1 MNILVLGGTKFLGRH
16 LVKESLRRGHEVT
29 IFTRGK
35 TNAELFPEIEHL
47 VGIRD
52 GNLSSLI
59 GRKWDAVIDT
69 SGYVPR
75 VVGQS
80 TAILAS
86 ACSVYTF
93 ISSISVY
100 KDFSTPGLTEEA
112 EVLTIEDETVEEI
125 TGETYG
131 ALKALCED
139 EVKKTFPDRH
149 LIIRPGLIVG
159 PHDPTDRF
167 TYWPSRIGDGGEVL
181 SPDHP
186 DTPVQFIDVR
196 DLASFIIQQLENKS
210 VGTYHVTGP
219 DEKLTLGEVLDETK
233 QELNPHTTFTWV
245 PKIFLD
251 KHDIKMWTDMPLYIP
266 LGIGMDGFS
275 SVNLEKSMGAGLAFR
290 PLRETI
296 VDTFEWSRTRDDHD
310 TMLAGI
316 PRNKEQELLMTW
328 QKEKQMNI
336 APN

>member
-16 LVKESLRRGHEVT
+16 LVEESLRRGHEVT

-35 TNAELFPEIEHL
+35 TNADLFPEVEHL
-47 VGIRD
+47 IGDRD

-86 ACSVYTF
+86 ATSVYTF

-100 KDFSTPGLTEEA
+100 KDFSTPGLTEDA
-112 EVLTIEDETVEEI
+112 EVLKLEDETVEEV

-131 ALKALCED
+131 ALKALCEE

-167 TYWPSRIGDGGEVL
+167 TYWPSRVGNGGEVL
-181 SPDHP
+181 APDDP
-186 DTPVQFIDVR
+186 NTPVQIIDVR
-196 DLASFIIQQLENKS
+196 DLASFIVQQLENKA

-219 DEKLTLGEVLDETK
+219 DEKLTLGELLEQTK
-233 QELNPHTTFTWV
+233 HELNAQTTFTWV
-245 PKIFLD
+245 PKSFLD
-251 KHDIKMWTDMPLYIP
+251 QHDIKMWIDMPLYIP

-275 SVNLEKSMGAGLAFR
+275 AVNLDKSLGDGLSLR
-290 PLRETI
+290 PIRETI
-296 VDTFEWSRTRDDHD
+296 VDTFKWSQTRDEQY
-310 TMLAGI
+310 TMQAGI
-316 PRNKEQELLMTW
+316 TKNKEQELLETW